1 MFFGIVF
8 LTSLGPKLGGVTLQ
22 KDSIIPSI
30 KAFIKKY
37 PKLTRFLANY
47 VDNFYEDY
55 SAYKL
60 FFQRYQS
67 I

>member
-1 MFFGIVF
+1 
-8 LTSLGPKLGGVTLQ
+8 LQ
-22 KDSIIPSI
+22 KDSIILSI

>member
-1 MFFGIVF
+1 
-8 LTSLGPKLGGVTLQ
+8 LQ
-22 KDSIIPSI
+22 KDSIILFI
-30 KAFIKKY
+30 KAFIKKHT
-37 PKLTRFLANY
+37 KLTQFFANY

-60 FFQRYQS
+60 FLQRYQS